1 MSSPTVSDKSASQ
14 AEDISLLAR
23 LTERDEQALLQLYR
37 KYQRLVYSLALRVL
51 REEAEA
57 QELLQEVF
65 LHVWEKASLFN
76 SERGTFEAW
85 LLTLTHHRAID
96 VLRTRRFKQQASEE
110 RVDPDVLAGLA
121 TQETI
126 SDRSGLTDS
135 IEIDERVRVQSA
147 LEEISKEQREVLE
160 LAYYEGYSQSEIAER
175 LGIPLGTVKTRMRQ
189 GMIKLSNHLKDLR
202 YRAE

>member
-14 AEDISLLAR
+14 AEDIALLAR
-23 LTERDEQALLQLYR
+23 LTERDEQALLELYH
-37 KYQRLVYSLALRVL
+37 KYQRLVYSLALRIL
-51 REEAEA
+51 REESEA

-65 LHVWEKASLFN
+65 LHVWEKAQLFN

-96 VLRTRRFKQQASEE
+96 VLRTRRFKQRTAEE

-121 TQETI
+121 TEETT
-126 SDRSGLTDS
+126 SEQTGLTDT
-135 IEIDERVRVQSA
+135 IELDERARVQEA
-147 LEEISKEQREVLE
+147 MKEISSEQRDVLE
-160 LAYYEGYSQSEIAER
+160 LAYYQGYSQSEIAEL

-189 GMIKLSNHLKDLR
+189 GMIKLGRYLKDLR
-202 YRAE
+202 YRN